1 MCRSLYEGSGKGEFL
16 EGLSGSLEHGMYVE
30 KRRRTWEALSS
41 PIGCIGAGVSVGLAK
56 GKRGRL
62 MDRILKGEV
71 PPRVRQ
77 GVGSA
82 HSTPRSGE
90 PATWGRG

>member
-1 MCRSLYEGSGKGEFL
+1 MYAEAYTKGAVRRVPGRPAGVE
-16 EGLSGSLEHGMYVE
+16 ERGMYVE

-41 PIGCIGAGVSVGLAK
+41 PIGCIGSAVSVGLTK
-56 GKRGRL
+56 GKRGRP
-62 MDRILKGEV
+62 MDRILRELS
-71 PPRVRQ
+71 PWVRQ